1 MWGIVRNVTK
11 TCMSLSLASYCL
23 STRSH
28 QNLCTSYNTKGNECH
43 AYIPPETG
51 EDLGYKQ
58 SYCSFPPQK
67 TPGVLFSNLGLW
79 LLVTCSHHKL
89 SCWCPRASTISSM
102 GTRAALQHDQQ
113 KAGTQKTLGSP
124 FQLSQRLNM
133 WPSVTWS
140 SYVKTKT
147 EFKTRNT
154 LTTRCFIW
162 AKPFW
167 VNILQRAQII
177 SFQTSGICI
186 YLNVYKILLFL
197 DNRFIP

>member
-11 TCMSLSLASYCL
+11 TSMSLSLTSHCL

-79 LLVTCSHHKL
+79 LLVTCSHLKL
-89 SCWCPRASTISSM
+89 SCWSPCTSTISSM
-102 GTRAALQHDQQ
+102 GTELLCSMTNKRQGGRRLLVLHSSWVRGSICDLLS
-113 KAGTQKTLGSP
+113 LGLLTSKP
-124 FQLSQRLNM
+124 KLSLKLETRWQPDA
-133 WPSVTWS
+133 PS
-140 SYVKTKT
+140 
-147 EFKTRNT
+147 EPN
-154 LTTRCFIW
+154 L
-162 AKPFW
+162 
-167 VNILQRAQII
+167 
-177 SFQTSGICI
+177 SG
-186 YLNVYKILLFL
+186 
-197 DNRFIP
+197 